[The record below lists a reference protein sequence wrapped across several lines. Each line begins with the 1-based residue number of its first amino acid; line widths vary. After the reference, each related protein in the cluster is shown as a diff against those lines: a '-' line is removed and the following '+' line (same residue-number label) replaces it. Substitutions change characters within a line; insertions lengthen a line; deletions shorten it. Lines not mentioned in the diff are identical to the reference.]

1 MSQLSPDNDLMI
13 ESAVAAMRE
22 RPRGGGVLVA
32 GKFNADLE
40 QTEGGERDEDIL
52 IFGGG
57 RTGRYIVAL
66 PSTKT
71 LLVPKRED
79 V

>member
-1 MSQLSPDNDLMI
+1 M
-13 ESAVAAMRE
+13 
-22 RPRGGGVLVA
+22 LVA